1 MSALFLTTML
11 GIIAAQLAPGPNL
24 LAVASVALADGRR
37 AGIAV
42 AAGVATG
49 VVIWALSFA
58 TGISQVLDIWPAS
71 LRALQLLGGSYF
83 LYISLRSLRSAW
95 RGTPSSIAAA
105 RQRRSPLAAWRRGL
119 VVVLTNPKAALMWA
133 AVSAFLAGSGAEAA
147 SILALAPAAS
157 LSALLI
163 YGTYA
168 IIFSAPLAVRGYRRA
183 GRAFE
188 WAFGSLFGAFGV
200 RLLWDGI
207 RG

>member
-1 MSALFLTTML
+1 MTALFLTTML

-24 LAVASVALADGRR
+24 LAVAGVALTDGRR

-58 TGISQVLDIWPAS
+58 AGISHVLDTWPAS

-83 LYISLRSLRSAW
+83 LYISVRSLRSAW
-95 RGTPSSIAAA
+95 RGTPSGITAA
-105 RQRRSPLAAWRRGL
+105 RQRRTLLAAWRRGL

-133 AVSAFLAGSGAEAA
+133 AVSAFLAGSGAH
-147 SILALAPAAS
+147 STTLLALAPAAS
-157 LSALLI
+157 LSALCI
-163 YGTYA
+163 YGAYA
-168 IIFSAPLAVRGYRRA
+168 ALFSAPIAVRGYRRA
-183 GRAFE
+183 GRFFE
-188 WAFGSLFGAFGV
+188 WAFGSLFGLFGV
-200 RLLWDGI
+200 RLLWEGV